1 MSAQLSPNVLSAL
14 RPSAEAP
21 ARLATEGLSS
31 PGSVAGQFAAMLA
44 TLRDGGAAAT
54 ETGGATATVGAQQT
68 LQPLQQSAG
77 PVTSGEHKVA
87 SSVVSLLMQ
96 DLGDAAAN
104 TDGASAG
111 EVVPSRRRR
120 QAPADLSNQVVEG
133 TVNRGAPISAP
144 WMATLMAAGM
154 AAATQDAAA

>member
-44 TLRDGGAAAT
+44 TLRDAGAGAT
-54 ETGGATATVGAQQT
+54 ETVGGVGAGEAQQQT
-68 LQPLQQSAG
+68 LPQTASAATG
-77 PVTSGEHKVA
+77 GEHKVS
-87 SSVVSLLMQ
+87 SSVVSLLTL
-96 DLGDAAAN
+96 DLENVAATAE
-104 TDGASAG
+104 TV
-111 EVVPSRRRR
+111 EPTPSRRRR
-120 QAPADLSNQVVEG
+120 EAPADLSNQVVEG
-133 TVNRGAPISAP
+133 TVSRGSPISAP
-144 WMATLMAAGM
+144 WMATLMAAGL